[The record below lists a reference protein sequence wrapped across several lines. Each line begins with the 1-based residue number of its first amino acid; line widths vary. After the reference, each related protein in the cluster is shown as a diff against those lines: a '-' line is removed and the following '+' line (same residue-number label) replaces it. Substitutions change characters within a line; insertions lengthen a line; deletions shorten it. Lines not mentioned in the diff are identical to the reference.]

1 MGYDGRDVNGG
12 YRMKKLIKKYGLVNC
27 IIALLCIVVLVI
39 NSLVVDKSGLFEI
52 SDNITIAYILNFLA
66 SYKGVLSQWGS
77 MSFEKAFVEGQVW
90 RCVTHIYLHAGLIHM
105 AMNLVA
111 LIIAGKYVEKKY
123 GSVWYVLFFHI
134 VAIADAIILACIFP
148 SESIGASE
156 GIFAVIGVLII
167 LLYRK
172 QISIKKSEIIYLIAF
187 FIISLVLGIE
197 SFVTHLIA
205 LVMGLMVGLVMKNK
219 C

>member
-1 MGYDGRDVNGG
+1 
-12 YRMKKLIKKYGLVNC
+12 MKKLIKKYGLVNC
-27 IIALLCIVVLVI
+27 IIVTLCLVVFVI
-39 NSLVVDKSGLFEI
+39 NSLIVDKSNLLEI

-66 SYKGVLSQWGS
+66 GCQGILGQWGS
-77 MSFEKAFVEGQVW
+77 MSFAKVFYECQVW

-123 GSVWYVLFFHI
+123 GSMWYVLYFHI
-134 VAIADAIILACIFP
+134 VAIVDAIITACIFP
-148 SESIGASE
+148 SESVGASA
-156 GIFAVIGVLII
+156 GIFAVIGVLVI
-167 LLYRK
+167 LVSNK
-172 QISIKKSEIIYLIAF
+172 QISIKKSEKIYLVAF

-197 SFVTHLIA
+197 SLVIHLIA
-205 LVMGLMVGLVMKNK
+205 LVMGLMWGLVMKKK